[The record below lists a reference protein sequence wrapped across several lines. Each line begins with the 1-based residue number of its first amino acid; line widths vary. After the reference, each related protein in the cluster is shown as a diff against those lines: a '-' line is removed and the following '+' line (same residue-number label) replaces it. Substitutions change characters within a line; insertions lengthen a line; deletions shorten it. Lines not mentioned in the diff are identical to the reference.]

1 MQSVKLWRQT
11 MLSCEQK
18 LEQRESFIDEI
29 YQILMNSSSKAF
41 TVLRLQDLIKEQIE
55 RQKLGLV

>member
-18 LEQRESFIDEI
+18 LEQRELFIDEI
-29 YQILMNSSSKAF
+29 YQIVMNSSSKAF